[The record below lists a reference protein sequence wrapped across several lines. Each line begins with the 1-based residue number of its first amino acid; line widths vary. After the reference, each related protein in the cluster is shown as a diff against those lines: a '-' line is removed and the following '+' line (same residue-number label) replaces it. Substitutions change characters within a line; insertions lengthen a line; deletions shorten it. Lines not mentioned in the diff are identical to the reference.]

1 MENNISF
8 SNSYD
13 ITKSKFNK
21 QKKKVM
27 KEIFNEYSLKRNN
40 FNPTST
46 SPNKFVTKLQLRM
59 KLYYNEF
66 KCSAIYDNA

>member
-8 SNSYD
+8 SKSYN
-13 ITKSKFNK
+13 ITKTKFNK
-21 QKKKVM
+21 QKKNSLE
-27 KEIFNEYSLKRNN
+27 EILNEYSLKRNN

-59 KLYYNEF
+59 QLYYSVF
-66 KCSAIYDNA
+66 K

>member
-21 QKKKVM
+21 QKKNVM

-59 KLYYNEF
+59 KLYYNEC
-66 KCSAIYDNA
+66 KCSSI

>member
-1 MENNISF
+1 METCISF
-8 SNSYD
+8 SKSYD

-21 QKKKVM
+21 QKKNIVE
-27 KEIFNEYSLKRNN
+27 EIFNEYSLKRNN
-40 FNPTST
+40 FNPSST

-66 KCSAIYDNA
+66 KCSSI